1 MRQLHPTVTVAL
13 LAVLLAPPTAGAVTP
28 NEHLAP
34 LAPFVGKTWRG
45 EFVDSTPEDPRVDVQ
60 RWEWALN
67 GQGIRI
73 VHSLNDGEYGGE
85 TMVMY
90 DRERERLIYFYFT
103 TAGFYTTG
111 TIVADDGMFVSHEEV
126 VGSTEGVTAV
136 RSTSR
141 ILDDGRLESHS
152 EYLKNGEWVPGH
164 GVVYEEDPTAEVVFP
179 PVETGG
185 D

>member
-1 MRQLHPTVTVAL
+1 MRQSSSTVIVAL
-13 LAVLLAPPTAGAVTP
+13 LALLLQPLAAGAAPP
-28 NEHLAP
+28 NEHLAV

-45 EFVDSTPEDPRVDVQ
+45 EFVDSTPENPRVDVQ

-126 VGSTEGVTAV
+126 VGSNEGVTAV

-141 ILDDGRLESHS
+141 ILDDGRLESHA

-179 PVETGG
+179 SVETGG